1 MIPTIFFN
9 RTCKKCADGTI
20 VSAKISQDTEN
31 NILITYNCP
40 DTTCTEEFI
49 SKLQAEKIE
58 YFLYAAFYL
67 LKNNMLIESVINF
80 SIAHECLLLIGTEIL
95 ANNES
100 SCKKSKLSERV
111 IGAFVALYKKVCNPT
126 DKDIKDFDKI
136 LAKTKS
142 LRNKCVHEGLI
153 PTKDEVMEHGEEIYN
168 NIVQIFSNI
177 QNTPEYK
184 DWRVS
189 KLFKSTGYTS
199 IRIFNDSVFFV
210 DKSNQKSFQ
219 DAYKSFLQNYK
230 DIGSKIK
237 IEYNPSITTI
247 VLDESNIITKE
258 QYKKSLE
265 SF

>member
-1 MIPTIFFN
+1 
-9 RTCKKCADGTI
+9 
-20 VSAKISQDTEN
+20 
-31 NILITYNCP
+31 
-40 DTTCTEEFI
+40 
-49 SKLQAEKIE
+49 
-58 YFLYAAFYL
+58 
-67 LKNNMLIESVINF
+67 
-80 SIAHECLLLIGTEIL
+80 
-95 ANNES
+95 
-100 SCKKSKLSERV
+100 
-111 IGAFVALYKKVCNPT
+111 
-126 DKDIKDFDKI
+126 
-136 LAKTKS
+136 
-142 LRNKCVHEGLI
+142 
-153 PTKDEVMEHGEEIYN
+153 MEHGEEIYN